1 MWQVFF
7 DLDDT
12 IYDQAQPFKI
22 AFAKAFPQIKID
34 NWNQLYQ
41 LFRQKSDEVFPLYPN
56 DREHLEEMWIDR
68 MNRTLS
74 ALNEGNKYD
83 SVMILEFQKIY
94 NQQLK
99 QIVMFPE
106 MRKLLVELRNQKIQV
121 GIISNGS
128 YEHQM
133 NKVTAL
139 GLQDYV
145 AKDRIFISA
154 TFGVSKPDPELFRK
168 VGKEIG
174 RPTDEMIYV
183 GDNYLNDVYAATQAG
198 CKATIWFNHRQ
209 REVVNKPVM
218 VTLEIK
224 TPEKLFQIANL
235 VKNLNN

>member
-94 NQQLK
+94 NQ
-99 QIVMFPE
+99 
-106 MRKLLVELRNQKIQV
+106 
-121 GIISNGS
+121 
-128 YEHQM
+128 
-133 NKVTAL
+133 
-139 GLQDYV
+139 
-145 AKDRIFISA
+145 
-154 TFGVSKPDPELFRK
+154 
-168 VGKEIG
+168 
-174 RPTDEMIYV
+174 
-183 GDNYLNDVYAATQAG
+183 
-198 CKATIWFNHRQ
+198 
-209 REVVNKPVM
+209 
-218 VTLEIK
+218 
-224 TPEKLFQIANL
+224 
-235 VKNLNN
+235 